1 MGVMDTSHA
10 PIPPPLPTAVRQVLA
25 TYRPRSLTEPQWAAC
40 RAEVVALV
48 AAAPPA
54 DEADVRALLGSAVAL
69 LAWAAPQVAHL
80 QLVDLLTGPWV
91 ERFAVAWRQEG
102 RSDNSLR
109 NHLANLHRL
118 QRTLAGEDGSR
129 RINRTD
135 RSGPR
140 TTAPYGPVEFSA
152 VRAAA
157 AHAPRHLAEA
167 IDTALTL
174 HDRGVVAPDAFD
186 QGLDPTAWPEAKRW
200 LRDHRLPPLD
210 AAQLRRSWA
219 FSVVQRTSM
228 FEALQVGLSG
238 DEIDG
243 LRDHL
248 PADGNASHAAL
259 RNF

>member
-1 MGVMDTSHA
+1 MDTSHA
-10 PIPPPLPTAVRQVLA
+10 PIPHPLPTAVSQVLA
-25 TYRPRSLTEPQWAAC
+25 TYRPRALTEPQWTAC
-40 RAEVVALV
+40 RAEVVELV

-54 DEADVRALLGSAVAL
+54 DEADVRALLGSAVVL
-69 LAWAAPQVAHL
+69 LAWAAPQVPQL
-80 QLVDLLTGPWV
+80 RLVDVLTGPWV
-91 ERFAVAWRQEG
+91 ERFAAAWRQEG

-109 NHLANLHRL
+109 NHLAALHRL

-157 AHAPRHLAEA
+157 AHAPRHLMDA
-167 IDTALTL
+167 ISTTLTL
-174 HDRGVVAPDAFD
+174 HERGIVAPHAFEH
-186 QGLDPTAWPEAKRW
+186 GLDPAAWSEARRW
-200 LRDHRLPPLD
+200 MREHRLPPLD
-210 AAQLRRSWA
+210 AAQLRRAWA
-219 FSVVQRTSM
+219 FTVVQGTSLL
-228 FEALQVGLSG
+228 EALKVGLRS

-248 PADGNASHAAL
+248 PAHGNSS
-259 RNF
+259 RTSFREF

>member
-1 MGVMDTSHA
+1 MDTSHA
-10 PIPPPLPTAVRQVLA
+10 PAPLPLPTAVSQVL
-25 TYRPRSLTEPQWAAC
+25 TSYRPRTLTEPQWTAR
-40 RAEVVALV
+40 RAEVIELV

-69 LAWAAPQVAHL
+69 LAWAAPQVADL
-80 QLVDLLTGPWV
+80 RLVDVLTGPWV

-109 NHLANLHRL
+109 NHLAALHRL

-140 TTAPYGPVEFSA
+140 TAAPYGDIEFSA

-157 AHAPRHLAEA
+157 EHAPRHLADA
-167 IDTALTL
+167 IGTALTL
-174 HDRGVVAPDAFD
+174 HEQGIVAPDAFD
-186 QGLDPTAWPEAKRW
+186 HGLDPAAWSEAKRW
-200 LRDHRLPPLD
+200 MREHRLPPLD
-210 AAQLRRSWA
+210 ATQLRRAWA
-219 FSVVQRTSM
+219 FTVVQSTSLL
-228 FEALQVGLSG
+228 EAMRAGLRS

-248 PADGNASHAAL
+248 PADGNASRDAL
-259 RNF
+259 RSF